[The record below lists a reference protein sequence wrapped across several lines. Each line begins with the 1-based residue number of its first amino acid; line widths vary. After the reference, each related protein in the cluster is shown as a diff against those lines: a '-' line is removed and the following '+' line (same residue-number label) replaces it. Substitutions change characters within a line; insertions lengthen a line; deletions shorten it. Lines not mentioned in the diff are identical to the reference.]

1 MELVLLAV
9 ALAMGVDLR
18 RLALLALA
26 LFFPWGF
33 AVLLT
38 VLARVARR
46 RADGRSTRFLEGVA
60 AELRSGSSLRQA
72 LSASATAV
80 GEPGLA
86 SDAMESSYLEMGER
100 AGAVFPEVGREISLT
115 IASAAG
121 SGTATARLFDELAS
135 LAMARDEV
143 RREVRVAAA
152 PGRVAAGLFL
162 AAPTL
167 YLGHRW
173 TSGDLAALLSA
184 PGQRVAAVAGLA
196 LFLTGLVGVAIVL
209 WRAR

>member
-86 SDAMESSYLEMGER
+86 SDAMESSCLEMGER
-100 AGAVFPEVGREISLT
+100 AGAVFPEVGRIS
-115 IASAAG
+115 
-121 SGTATARLFDELAS
+121 
-135 LAMARDEV
+135 
-143 RREVRVAAA
+143 
-152 PGRVAAGLFL
+152 
-162 AAPTL
+162 
-167 YLGHRW
+167 
-173 TSGDLAALLSA
+173 
-184 PGQRVAAVAGLA
+184 
-196 LFLTGLVGVAIVL
+196 
-209 WRAR
+209 